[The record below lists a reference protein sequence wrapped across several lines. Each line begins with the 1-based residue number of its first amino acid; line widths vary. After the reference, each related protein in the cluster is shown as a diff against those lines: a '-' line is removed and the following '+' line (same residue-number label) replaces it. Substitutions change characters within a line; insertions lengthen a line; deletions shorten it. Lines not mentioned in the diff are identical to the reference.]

1 MKKFLIVAAIAIGM
15 LTSCN
20 KKAKNET
27 ENCEVQ
33 NTEATEQVQ
42 GNTDSINQV
51 SRDSI
56 NIVEPDKVDAAHGH
70 TH

>member
-20 KKAKNET
+20 QKAKNET
-27 ENCEVQ
+27 ES
-33 NTEATEQVQ
+33 TEIQTNETTKQVQ
-42 GNTDSINQV
+42 ENT
-51 SRDSI
+51 DSI